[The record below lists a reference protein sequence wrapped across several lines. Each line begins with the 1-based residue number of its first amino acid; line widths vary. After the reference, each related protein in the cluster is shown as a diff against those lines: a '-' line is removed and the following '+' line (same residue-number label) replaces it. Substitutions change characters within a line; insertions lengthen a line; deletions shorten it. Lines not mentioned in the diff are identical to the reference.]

1 MLFSL
6 YVADG
11 KLSDGK
17 QKVKSNIFSHRN
29 IFFDKHILP
38 NGKDKN
44 RKRKGR
50 EVLSFICFVKILIR
64 KKCV

>member
-6 YVADG
+6 YAADG
-11 KLSDGK
+11 KLTDGK

-29 IFFDKHILP
+29 IFFDKYILP

-44 RKRKGR
+44 RKGKAVRVFPLF
-50 EVLSFICFVKILIR
+50 VL
-64 KKCV
+64 